1 MHQRL
6 ITRVG
11 GFKFLIHSNGSFA
24 TGMFVAEKADGTRTT
39 FMDLP
44 YELRSTYESIGGQIH
59 VLLAAAADAVD
70 TLQRKVE
77 YATGMHQVGLCSCEN
92 CRISDVLYYRQN
104 LRLRGNVHSFNRR
117 MIDCGS
123 KRRG

>member
-6 ITRVG
+6 ITRIG
-11 GFKFLIHSNGSFA
+11 GYKFLIHSNGSFA

-59 VLLAAAADAVD
+59 VLLAAALSALEELKTRAN
-70 TLQRKVE
+70 
-77 YATGMHQVGLCSCEN
+77 YS
-92 CRISDVLYYRQN
+92 S
-104 LRLRGNVHSFNRR
+104 NVHEFNESV
-117 MIDCGS
+117 CGCDNCDIS
-123 KRRG
+123 SRLYEREFIGRGIVYRANHN